1 MDDYRQPDTPETA
14 NEVEMLLDQQAE
26 QAVPSETSAD
36 IKAEPVN
43 LEEIV
48 QPEEQP
54 EELMDKAQEQPEESE
69 QTELTK
75 EQPEESE
82 QTELTKEQPEE
93 SEQTEFTEKQPEELE
108 TASTEELKEG
118 SIELSMEPSMEVE
131 AKPEDE
137 TTGETQSSVFGQA
150 VTLDAIH
157 DSELIKTVN
166 RAKQLLN
173 DLDEAEKDKTRLTG
187 ELKQSE
193 KAYSS
198 MEKSVAE
205 GITTALKKK
214 KEEIA
219 ATYDRELSQYQ
230 DQIDVCKT
238 ERAKA
243 KANAIAQR
251 IQVETAPLSQQNQQL
266 EAQIELKF
274 KENKVPVVCK
284 KRAISMLFF
293 PKNSRDW
300 TIDILVGVGLIFF
313 IPLFF
318 SLAISNRLVLTFT
331 FFVYV
336 GALFTAY
343 LYLLHKYMLKFAG
356 VNEEVEELR
365 KQIRINNKNKQLMTN
380 RIKKSQDETGYNLGS
395 FDDKIT
401 GIQQVMQNTVE
412 KRQEALENFE
422 SEIRHQITA
431 DITAANKDELLGLQQ
446 EFESK
451 RQELSDKKEEIEQ
464 IEKQLKEEY
473 EPVFG
478 KDLLYKQ
485 RLNKFDSFCQENAD
499 LSLEEAFTSFAEVV
513 VQAGRLPYDMEVPN
527 AVTQAAMAASE
538 KGEGLSGAFDS
549 APELMAALGYTRG
562 NSRRYTLEELDN
574 EE

>member
-26 QAVPSETSAD
+26 QAVSNEASKETSAD
-36 IKAEPVN
+36 MKAEPVN

-48 QPEEQP
+48 QPKDQLEEVKEQP
-54 EELMDKAQEQPEESE
+54 EELMEEAQEQPEESE
-69 QTELTK
+69 LTELTK

-82 QTELTKEQPEE
+82 QAELK
-93 SEQTEFTEKQPEELE
+93 EKQLDELDA
-108 TASTEELKEG
+108 ASTEESQEG
-118 SIELSMEPSMEVE
+118 SMESSMEVE

-137 TTGETQSSVFGQA
+137 ATREAQSSVFGQA

-187 ELKQSE
+187 DLKQSE
-193 KAYSS
+193 KAYGS

-251 IQVETAPLSQQNQQL
+251 IQVETAPLNQQNQQL

-318 SLAISNRLVLTFT
+318 SLAISNRLVLAFT

-336 GALFTAY
+336 GALFTVY

-499 LSLEEAFTSFAEVV
+499 LSLEEA
-513 VQAGRLPYDMEVPN
+513 L
-527 AVTQAAMAASE
+527 TQYRA
-538 KGEGLSGAFDS
+538 LSGS
-549 APELMAALGYTRG
+549 KLLKK
-562 NSRRYTLEELDN
+562 
-574 EE
+574 

>member
-26 QAVPSETSAD
+26 QAVPSEASKETSAD
-36 IKAEPVN
+36 MKAEPIN

-54 EELMDKAQEQPEESE
+54 KESEQAELKEQPEELELTELTKEQPEESE
-69 QTELTK
+69 LTELTK

-82 QTELTKEQPEE
+82 QADLK
-93 SEQTEFTEKQPEELE
+93 EKQLDELDA
-108 TASTEELKEG
+108 ASTEESQEG
-118 SIELSMEPSMEVE
+118 SMESSMEVE

-137 TTGETQSSVFGQA
+137 ATREAQSSVFGQA

-173 DLDEAEKDKTRLTG
+173 DLDEAEKDKARLTG

-251 IQVETAPLSQQNQQL
+251 IQVETAPLNQQNQQL

-318 SLAISNRLVLTFT
+318 SLAISNRLVLAFT

-336 GALFTAY
+336 GALFTVY

-451 RQELSDKKEEIEQ
+451 RQELSDRKTAQ
-464 IEKQLKEEY
+464 
-473 EPVFG
+473 
-478 KDLLYKQ
+478 
-485 RLNKFDSFCQENAD
+485 
-499 LSLEEAFTSFAEVV
+499 
-513 VQAGRLPYDMEVPN
+513 GRI
-527 AVTQAAMAASE
+527 
-538 KGEGLSGAFDS
+538 
-549 APELMAALGYTRG
+549 
-562 NSRRYTLEELDN
+562 
-574 EE
+574 

>member
-26 QAVPSETSAD
+26 QAVSSEASKETSAD
-36 IKAEPVN
+36 MKAEPVN

-48 QPEEQP
+48 QPKEQLEEVKEQP
-54 EELMDKAQEQPEESE
+54 EELMEEAQEQPEESE
-69 QTELTK
+69 LTEFTK

-82 QTELTKEQPEE
+82 QAELK
-93 SEQTEFTEKQPEELE
+93 EKQLDELDA
-108 TASTEELKEG
+108 ASTEESQEG
-118 SIELSMEPSMEVE
+118 SMESSMEVE

-137 TTGETQSSVFGQA
+137 ATREAQSSVFGQA

-251 IQVETAPLSQQNQQL
+251 IQVETAPLNQQNQQL

-318 SLAISNRLVLTFT
+318 SLAISNRLVLAFT

-336 GALFTAY
+336 GALFTVY

-451 RQELSDKKEEIEQ
+451 RQELSNKKEEIEQ

-499 LSLEEAFTSFAEVV
+499 LSLEEA
-513 VQAGRLPYDMEVPN
+513 L
-527 AVTQAAMAASE
+527 TQYRA
-538 KGEGLSGAFDS
+538 LSGS
-549 APELMAALGYTRG
+549 KLLKK
-562 NSRRYTLEELDN
+562 
-574 EE
+574 

>member
-26 QAVPSETSAD
+26 QAVPSEASKETSAD
-36 IKAEPVN
+36 MKAEPVN

-48 QPEEQP
+48 QPKEQLEEVKEQP
-54 EELMDKAQEQPEESE
+54 EELMEEAQEQPEESE
-69 QTELTK
+69 LTELTK

-82 QTELTKEQPEE
+82 QAELK
-93 SEQTEFTEKQPEELE
+93 EKQLDELDA
-108 TASTEELKEG
+108 ASTEESQEG
-118 SIELSMEPSMEVE
+118 SMESSMEVE

-137 TTGETQSSVFGQA
+137 ETREAQSSVFGQA

-251 IQVETAPLSQQNQQL
+251 IQVETAPLNQQNQQL

-318 SLAISNRLVLTFT
+318 SLAISNRLVLAFT

-336 GALFTAY
+336 GALFTVY

-401 GIQQVMQNTVE
+401 SIQQVMQNTVE

-464 IEKQLKEEY
+464 IENQLKEEY

-499 LSLEEAFTSFAEVV
+499 LSLEEA
-513 VQAGRLPYDMEVPN
+513 L
-527 AVTQAAMAASE
+527 TQYRA
-538 KGEGLSGAFDS
+538 LSGS
-549 APELMAALGYTRG
+549 KLLKK
-562 NSRRYTLEELDN
+562 
-574 EE
+574 

>member
-26 QAVPSETSAD
+26 QPVPSEASKETSAD
-36 IKAEPVN
+36 MKAEPVN

-48 QPEEQP
+48 QPKEQLEEVKEQP
-54 EELMDKAQEQPEESE
+54 EELMEEAQEQPEESE
-69 QTELTK
+69 LTELTK

-82 QTELTKEQPEE
+82 QADLK
-93 SEQTEFTEKQPEELE
+93 EKQLDELDA
-108 TASTEELKEG
+108 ASTEESQEG
-118 SIELSMEPSMEVE
+118 SMESSMEVE

-137 TTGETQSSVFGQA
+137 ETREAQSSVFGQA

-251 IQVETAPLSQQNQQL
+251 IQVETAPLNQQNQQL

-318 SLAISNRLVLTFT
+318 SLAISNRLVLAFT

-336 GALFTAY
+336 GALFTVY

-401 GIQQVMQNTVE
+401 SIQQVMQNTVE

-464 IEKQLKEEY
+464 IENQLKEEY

-499 LSLEEAFTSFAEVV
+499 LSLEEA
-513 VQAGRLPYDMEVPN
+513 L
-527 AVTQAAMAASE
+527 TQYRA
-538 KGEGLSGAFDS
+538 LSGS
-549 APELMAALGYTRG
+549 KLLKK
-562 NSRRYTLEELDN
+562 
-574 EE
+574 

>member
-26 QAVPSETSAD
+26 QAVSNEASKETSAD
-36 IKAEPVN
+36 MKAEPVN

-48 QPEEQP
+48 QPKEQLEEVKEQP
-54 EELMDKAQEQPEESE
+54 EELMEEAQEQPEESE
-69 QTELTK
+69 LTELTK
-75 EQPEESE
+75 EQSEESE
-82 QTELTKEQPEE
+82 QAELK
-93 SEQTEFTEKQPEELE
+93 EKQLDELDA
-108 TASTEELKEG
+108 ASTEESQEG
-118 SIELSMEPSMEVE
+118 SMEPSMESSMEVE
-131 AKPEDE
+131 AKLEDE
-137 TTGETQSSVFGQA
+137 ATREAQSSVFGQA

-166 RAKQLLN
+166 RVKQLLN

-284 KRAISMLFF
+284 KRAISMLFL

-318 SLAISNRLVLTFT
+318 SLAISNRL
-331 FFVYV
+331 
-336 GALFTAY
+336 
-343 LYLLHKYMLKFAG
+343 
-356 VNEEVEELR
+356 
-365 KQIRINNKNKQLMTN
+365 
-380 RIKKSQDETGYNLGS
+380 
-395 FDDKIT
+395 
-401 GIQQVMQNTVE
+401 
-412 KRQEALENFE
+412 
-422 SEIRHQITA
+422 
-431 DITAANKDELLGLQQ
+431 
-446 EFESK
+446 
-451 RQELSDKKEEIEQ
+451 
-464 IEKQLKEEY
+464 
-473 EPVFG
+473 
-478 KDLLYKQ
+478 
-485 RLNKFDSFCQENAD
+485 C
-499 LSLEEAFTSFAEVV
+499 
-513 VQAGRLPYDMEVPN
+513 
-527 AVTQAAMAASE
+527 
-538 KGEGLSGAFDS
+538 
-549 APELMAALGYTRG
+549 
-562 NSRRYTLEELDN
+562 
-574 EE
+574 

>member
-26 QAVPSETSAD
+26 QAVSSEESKETSAD
-36 IKAEPVN
+36 MKAEPVN

-48 QPEEQP
+48 QPKEQLEEVKEQSEVLM
-54 EELMDKAQEQPEESE
+54 EEAQEQPEELE
-69 QTELTK
+69 QAELK
-75 EQPEESE
+75 
-82 QTELTKEQPEE
+82 
-93 SEQTEFTEKQPEELE
+93 EKQLDELDA
-108 TASTEELKEG
+108 ASTEESQEG
-118 SIELSMEPSMEVE
+118 SMELSMEPSMESSMEVE

-137 TTGETQSSVFGQA
+137 ATREAQSSVFGQA

-251 IQVETAPLSQQNQQL
+251 IQVETAPLNQQNQQL

-284 KRAISMLFF
+284 KRAISMLFL

-318 SLAISNRLVLTFT
+318 LI
-331 FFVYV
+331 
-336 GALFTAY
+336 G
-343 LYLLHKYMLKFAG
+343 
-356 VNEEVEELR
+356 
-365 KQIRINNKNKQLMTN
+365 
-380 RIKKSQDETGYNLGS
+380 
-395 FDDKIT
+395 
-401 GIQQVMQNTVE
+401 
-412 KRQEALENFE
+412 NFE
-422 SEIRHQITA
+422 SSCAGIYIFC
-431 DITAANKDELLGLQQ
+431 ICGCIIYCI
-446 EFESK
+446 F
-451 RQELSDKKEEIEQ
+451 
-464 IEKQLKEEY
+464 
-473 EPVFG
+473 VFASQV
-478 KDLLYKQ
+478 Y
-485 RLNKFDSFCQENAD
+485 
-499 LSLEEAFTSFAEVV
+499 AEVC
-513 VQAGRLPYDMEVPN
+513 RC
-527 AVTQAAMAASE
+527 
-538 KGEGLSGAFDS
+538 K
-549 APELMAALGYTRG
+549 
-562 NSRRYTLEELDN
+562 
-574 EE
+574 

>member
-26 QAVPSETSAD
+26 QAVPSEASKETSAD
-36 IKAEPVN
+36 MKAEPVN

-48 QPEEQP
+48 QPKEQLEEVKEQP
-54 EELMDKAQEQPEESE
+54 EELMEEAQEQPEESE
-69 QTELTK
+69 LTELTK

-82 QTELTKEQPEE
+82 QAELK
-93 SEQTEFTEKQPEELE
+93 EKQLDELDA
-108 TASTEELKEG
+108 ASTEESQEG
-118 SIELSMEPSMEVE
+118 SMESSMEVE

-137 TTGETQSSVFGQA
+137 ATREAQSSVFGQA

-251 IQVETAPLSQQNQQL
+251 IQVETAPLNQQNQQL

-318 SLAISNRLVLTFT
+318 SLAISNRLVLAFT

-336 GALFTAY
+336 GALFTVY

-431 DITAANKDELLGLQQ
+431 DITAANKDELLVLQQ

-499 LSLEEAFTSFAEVV
+499 LSLEEA
-513 VQAGRLPYDMEVPN
+513 L
-527 AVTQAAMAASE
+527 TQYRA
-538 KGEGLSGAFDS
+538 LSGS
-549 APELMAALGYTRG
+549 KLLKK
-562 NSRRYTLEELDN
+562 
-574 EE
+574 

>member
-26 QAVPSETSAD
+26 QAVSNEASKETSAD
-36 IKAEPVN
+36 MKAEPVN

-48 QPEEQP
+48 QPKEQLEEVKEQP
-54 EELMDKAQEQPEESE
+54 EELMEEAQEQPEESE
-69 QTELTK
+69 LTELTK
-75 EQPEESE
+75 EQSEESE
-82 QTELTKEQPEE
+82 QAELK
-93 SEQTEFTEKQPEELE
+93 EKQLDELDD
-108 TASTEELKEG
+108 ASTEESQEG
-118 SIELSMEPSMEVE
+118 SMEPSMESSMEVE

-137 TTGETQSSVFGQA
+137 ATREAQSSVFGQA

-230 DQIDVCKT
+230 
-238 ERAKA
+238 
-243 KANAIAQR
+243 
-251 IQVETAPLSQQNQQL
+251 
-266 EAQIELKF
+266 F

-318 SLAISNRLVLTFT
+318 SLAISNRLVLAFT

-336 GALFTAY
+336 GALFTVY

-356 VNEEVEELR
+356 VNEEVEEE
-365 KQIRINNKNKQLMTN
+365 
-380 RIKKSQDETGYNLGS
+380 KSG
-395 FDDKIT
+395 
-401 GIQQVMQNTVE
+401 
-412 KRQEALENFE
+412 
-422 SEIRHQITA
+422 
-431 DITAANKDELLGLQQ
+431 
-446 EFESK
+446 
-451 RQELSDKKEEIEQ
+451 
-464 IEKQLKEEY
+464 
-473 EPVFG
+473 
-478 KDLLYKQ
+478 
-485 RLNKFDSFCQENAD
+485 
-499 LSLEEAFTSFAEVV
+499 
-513 VQAGRLPYDMEVPN
+513 
-527 AVTQAAMAASE
+527 
-538 KGEGLSGAFDS
+538 
-549 APELMAALGYTRG
+549 
-562 NSRRYTLEELDN
+562 
-574 EE
+574 

>member
-26 QAVPSETSAD
+26 QAVSSEASKETSAD
-36 IKAEPVN
+36 MKAEPVN

-48 QPEEQP
+48 QPKEQLEEVKEQP
-54 EELMDKAQEQPEESE
+54 EELMEEAQEQPEESE
-69 QTELTK
+69 LTELTK

-82 QTELTKEQPEE
+82 Q
-93 SEQTEFTEKQPEELE
+93 
-108 TASTEELKEG
+108 AELKEKQLD
-118 SIELSMEPSMEVE
+118 ELDAASTKESQEGSMESSMEVE

-137 TTGETQSSVFGQA
+137 ATREAQSSVFGQA

-251 IQVETAPLSQQNQQL
+251 IQVETAPLNQQNQQL

-318 SLAISNRLVLTFT
+318 SLAISNRLVLAFT

-336 GALFTAY
+336 GALFTVY

-401 GIQQVMQNTVE
+401 SIQQVMQNTVE

-464 IEKQLKEEY
+464 IENQLKEEY

-499 LSLEEAFTSFAEVV
+499 LSLEEA
-513 VQAGRLPYDMEVPN
+513 L
-527 AVTQAAMAASE
+527 TQYRA
-538 KGEGLSGAFDS
+538 LSGS
-549 APELMAALGYTRG
+549 KLLKK
-562 NSRRYTLEELDN
+562 
-574 EE
+574 

>member
-26 QAVPSETSAD
+26 QVVSSEASKETSAD
-36 IKAEPVN
+36 MKAEPVN

-48 QPEEQP
+48 QPKEQLEEVKEQS
-54 EELMDKAQEQPEESE
+54 EELMEEAQEQPEESE
-69 QTELTK
+69 LTELTK

-82 QTELTKEQPEE
+82 QAELK
-93 SEQTEFTEKQPEELE
+93 EKQLDELD
-108 TASTEELKEG
+108 TASTEESQEG
-118 SIELSMEPSMEVE
+118 SMESSMEVE

-137 TTGETQSSVFGQA
+137 ATREAQSSVFGQA

-251 IQVETAPLSQQNQQL
+251 IQVETAPLNQQNQQL

-318 SLAISNRLVLTFT
+318 SLAISNRLVLAFT

-336 GALFTAY
+336 GALFTVY

-499 LSLEEAFTSFAEVV
+499 LSLEEA
-513 VQAGRLPYDMEVPN
+513 L
-527 AVTQAAMAASE
+527 TQYRA
-538 KGEGLSGAFDS
+538 LSGS
-549 APELMAALGYTRG
+549 KLLKK
-562 NSRRYTLEELDN
+562 
-574 EE
+574 

>member
-48 QPEEQP
+48 QQEEQLEEVKEQP
-54 EELMDKAQEQPEESE
+54 EELMDKAQEHPEESE

-75 EQPEESE
+75 DQPEESE
-82 QTELTKEQPEE
+82 HDELTEKQPEL
-93 SEQTEFTEKQPEELE
+93 EQTEHTEKQPEELE
-108 TASTEELKEG
+108 AASTEESQEG
-118 SIELSMEPSMEVE
+118 SMELSMEPSMEVE
-131 AKPEDE
+131 AKTEDE
-137 TTGETQSSVFGQA
+137 PTGETQSSVFGQA

-251 IQVETAPLSQQNQQL
+251 IQVETAPLS
-266 EAQIELKF
+266 
-274 KENKVPVVCK
+274 
-284 KRAISMLFF
+284 
-293 PKNSRDW
+293 
-300 TIDILVGVGLIFF
+300 
-313 IPLFF
+313 
-318 SLAISNRLVLTFT
+318 
-331 FFVYV
+331 
-336 GALFTAY
+336 
-343 LYLLHKYMLKFAG
+343 
-356 VNEEVEELR
+356 
-365 KQIRINNKNKQLMTN
+365 
-380 RIKKSQDETGYNLGS
+380 
-395 FDDKIT
+395 
-401 GIQQVMQNTVE
+401 
-412 KRQEALENFE
+412 
-422 SEIRHQITA
+422 
-431 DITAANKDELLGLQQ
+431 
-446 EFESK
+446 
-451 RQELSDKKEEIEQ
+451 
-464 IEKQLKEEY
+464 
-473 EPVFG
+473 
-478 KDLLYKQ
+478 
-485 RLNKFDSFCQENAD
+485 
-499 LSLEEAFTSFAEVV
+499 LSLIHI
-513 VQAGRLPYDMEVPN
+513 
-527 AVTQAAMAASE
+527 
-538 KGEGLSGAFDS
+538 
-549 APELMAALGYTRG
+549 
-562 NSRRYTLEELDN
+562 
-574 EE
+574 

>member
-1 MDDYRQPDTPETA
+1 MDDYKQPDTPETA
-14 NEVEMLLDQQAE
+14 DEVEMLLDQQAVDSTLAQAGQTGSEPVEE
-26 QAVPSETSAD
+26 QAENAPAEVVSEVTESD
-36 IKAEPVN
+36 EAEPTNAQAVEAAPVEVEPVKEEVVEATETAPEADLPAEEAVEADSVLN
-43 LEEIV
+43 LAEEPTEV
-48 QPEEQP
+48 HPSSESEVETASNLAEESV
-54 EELMDKAQEQPEESE
+54 QEQPEAAEKSDTES
-69 QTELTK
+69 T
-75 EQPEESE
+75 
-82 QTELTKEQPEE
+82 
-93 SEQTEFTEKQPEELE
+93 
-108 TASTEELKEG
+108 TASDT
-118 SIELSMEPSMEVE
+118 
-131 AKPEDE
+131 
-137 TTGETQSSVFGQA
+137 TQSEPQLTVDQA
-150 VTLDAIH
+150 VTLDAIQ
-157 DSELIKTVN
+157 DPESVKTVN
-166 RAKQLLN
+166 KAKQLLN
-173 DLDEAEKDKTRLTG
+173 DLDEAQKDKTRLTG

-198 MEKSVAE
+198 MERSVAE

-251 IQVETAPLSQQNQQL
+251 IQVETAPLNQQNQQL

-293 PKNSRDW
+293 PKNGKDW
-300 TIDILVGVGLIFF
+300 TVDILVGIGLMFLV
-313 IPLFF
+313 PLFF
-318 SLAISNRLVLTFT
+318 SLAISNRFVLAFT
-331 FFVYV
+331 FFLYAGV
-336 GALFTAY
+336 LFAAY
-343 LYLLHKYMLKFAG
+343 LYLLHKFMLKFAG

-365 KQIRINNKNKQLMTN
+365 KQIRVNNKNKQLMTN
-380 RIKKSQDETGYNLGS
+380 RIKKSQDETGYNLGG
-395 FDDKIT
+395 FDDKIA
-401 GIQQVMQNTVE
+401 GIQQVMQDTVA

-446 EFESK
+446 DFESK
-451 RQELSDKKEEIEQ
+451 RQELADKKELIEE

-499 LSLEEAFTSFAEVV
+499 LSLEEA
-513 VQAGRLPYDMEVPN
+513 L
-527 AVTQAAMAASE
+527 TQYRA
-538 KGEGLSGAFDS
+538 LSGGS
-549 APELMAALGYTRG
+549 KLLKK
-562 NSRRYTLEELDN
+562 
-574 EE
+574 

>member
-26 QAVPSETSAD
+26 QAVSSEASKETSAD
-36 IKAEPVN
+36 MKAEPVN

-48 QPEEQP
+48 QPKEQLEEVKEQP
-54 EELMDKAQEQPEESE
+54 EELMEEAQEQPEESE
-69 QTELTK
+69 LTELTK

-82 QTELTKEQPEE
+82 QAELK
-93 SEQTEFTEKQPEELE
+93 EKQLDELDA
-108 TASTEELKEG
+108 ASTEESQEG
-118 SIELSMEPSMEVE
+118 SMESSMEVE

-137 TTGETQSSVFGQA
+137 ETREAQSSVFGQA

-251 IQVETAPLSQQNQQL
+251 IQVETAPLNQQNQQL

-318 SLAISNRLVLTFT
+318 SLAISNRLVLAFT

-336 GALFTAY
+336 GALFTVY

-401 GIQQVMQNTVE
+401 SIQQVMQNTVE

-464 IEKQLKEEY
+464 IENQLKEEY

-499 LSLEEAFTSFAEVV
+499 LSLEEA
-513 VQAGRLPYDMEVPN
+513 L
-527 AVTQAAMAASE
+527 TQYRA
-538 KGEGLSGAFDS
+538 LSGS
-549 APELMAALGYTRG
+549 KLLKK
-562 NSRRYTLEELDN
+562 
-574 EE
+574 

>member
-26 QAVPSETSAD
+26 QAVSSEASKETSAD
-36 IKAEPVN
+36 MKAEPVN

-48 QPEEQP
+48 QPKEQLEEVKEQP
-54 EELMDKAQEQPEESE
+54 EELMEEAQEQPEESE
-69 QTELTK
+69 LTELTK

-82 QTELTKEQPEE
+82 QAELK
-93 SEQTEFTEKQPEELE
+93 EKQLDELDA
-108 TASTEELKEG
+108 ASTEESQEG
-118 SIELSMEPSMEVE
+118 SMESSMEVE

-137 TTGETQSSVFGQA
+137 ATREAQSSVFGQA

-251 IQVETAPLSQQNQQL
+251 IQVETAPLNQQNQQL

-318 SLAISNRLVLTFT
+318 SLAISNRLVLAFT

-336 GALFTAY
+336 GALFTVY

-401 GIQQVMQNTVE
+401 GIQQVMQNAVE

-464 IEKQLKEEY
+464 IENQLKEEY

-499 LSLEEAFTSFAEVV
+499 LSLEEA
-513 VQAGRLPYDMEVPN
+513 L
-527 AVTQAAMAASE
+527 TQYRA
-538 KGEGLSGAFDS
+538 LSGS
-549 APELMAALGYTRG
+549 KLLKK
-562 NSRRYTLEELDN
+562 
-574 EE
+574 

>member
-26 QAVPSETSAD
+26 QAVSSEASKETSAD
-36 IKAEPVN
+36 MKAEPVN

-48 QPEEQP
+48 QPKEQLEEVKEQP
-54 EELMDKAQEQPEESE
+54 EELMEEAQEQPEESE
-69 QTELTK
+69 LTELTK

-82 QTELTKEQPEE
+82 QAELK
-93 SEQTEFTEKQPEELE
+93 EKQLDELDA
-108 TASTEELKEG
+108 ASTEESQEG
-118 SIELSMEPSMEVE
+118 SMESSMEVE

-137 TTGETQSSVFGQA
+137 ATREAQSSVFGQA

-251 IQVETAPLSQQNQQL
+251 IQVETAPLNQQNQQL

-336 GALFTAY
+336 GALFTVY

-499 LSLEEAFTSFAEVV
+499 LSLEEA
-513 VQAGRLPYDMEVPN
+513 L
-527 AVTQAAMAASE
+527 TQYRA
-538 KGEGLSGAFDS
+538 LSGS
-549 APELMAALGYTRG
+549 KLLKK
-562 NSRRYTLEELDN
+562 
-574 EE
+574 

>member
-26 QAVPSETSAD
+26 QAVSNEASKETSAD
-36 IKAEPVN
+36 MKAEPVN

-48 QPEEQP
+48 QPKEQLEEVKEQP
-54 EELMDKAQEQPEESE
+54 EELMEEAQEQPEESE
-69 QTELTK
+69 LTELTK

-82 QTELTKEQPEE
+82 QAELK
-93 SEQTEFTEKQPEELE
+93 EKQLDELDA
-108 TASTEELKEG
+108 ASTEESQEG
-118 SIELSMEPSMEVE
+118 SMESSMEVE

-137 TTGETQSSVFGQA
+137 ATREAQSSVFGQA

-166 RAKQLLN
+166 KAKQLLN

-251 IQVETAPLSQQNQQL
+251 IQVETAPLNQQNQQL

-318 SLAISNRLVLTFT
+318 SLAISNRLVLAFT

-499 LSLEEAFTSFAEVV
+499 LSLEEA
-513 VQAGRLPYDMEVPN
+513 L
-527 AVTQAAMAASE
+527 TQYRA
-538 KGEGLSGAFDS
+538 LSGS
-549 APELMAALGYTRG
+549 KLLKK
-562 NSRRYTLEELDN
+562 
-574 EE
+574 

>member
-26 QAVPSETSAD
+26 QAVSSEASKETSAD
-36 IKAEPVN
+36 MKAEPVN

-48 QPEEQP
+48 QPKEQLEEVKEQP
-54 EELMDKAQEQPEESE
+54 EELMEEAQEQPEESE
-69 QTELTK
+69 LTELTK

-82 QTELTKEQPEE
+82 QAELK
-93 SEQTEFTEKQPEELE
+93 EKQLDELDA
-108 TASTEELKEG
+108 ASTEESQEG
-118 SIELSMEPSMEVE
+118 SMESSMEVE

-137 TTGETQSSVFGQA
+137 ATREAQSSVFGQA

-251 IQVETAPLSQQNQQL
+251 IQVETAPLNQQNQQL

-318 SLAISNRLVLTFT
+318 LLAISNRLVLAFT

-336 GALFTAY
+336 GALFTVY

-464 IEKQLKEEY
+464 IENQLKEEY

-499 LSLEEAFTSFAEVV
+499 LSLEEA
-513 VQAGRLPYDMEVPN
+513 L
-527 AVTQAAMAASE
+527 TQYRA
-538 KGEGLSGAFDS
+538 LSGS
-549 APELMAALGYTRG
+549 KLLKK
-562 NSRRYTLEELDN
+562 
-574 EE
+574 

>member
-26 QAVPSETSAD
+26 QAVSSEASKETSAD
-36 IKAEPVN
+36 MKAEPVN

-48 QPEEQP
+48 QPKEQLEEVKEQSEELMEEAQEQP
-54 EELMDKAQEQPEESE
+54 EELMEEAQEQPEESE
-69 QTELTK
+69 QAELK
-75 EQPEESE
+75 
-82 QTELTKEQPEE
+82 
-93 SEQTEFTEKQPEELE
+93 EKQLDELDA
-108 TASTEELKEG
+108 ASTEESQEG
-118 SIELSMEPSMEVE
+118 SMESSMKVE

-137 TTGETQSSVFGQA
+137 ATREAQSSVFGQA

-251 IQVETAPLSQQNQQL
+251 IQVETAPLNQQNQQL

-318 SLAISNRLVLTFT
+318 SLAISNRLVLAFT

-336 GALFTAY
+336 GALFTVY

-401 GIQQVMQNTVE
+401 SIQQVMQNTVE

-464 IEKQLKEEY
+464 IENQLKEEY

-499 LSLEEAFTSFAEVV
+499 LSLEEA
-513 VQAGRLPYDMEVPN
+513 L
-527 AVTQAAMAASE
+527 TQYRA
-538 KGEGLSGAFDS
+538 LSGS
-549 APELMAALGYTRG
+549 KLLKK
-562 NSRRYTLEELDN
+562 
-574 EE
+574 

>member
-26 QAVPSETSAD
+26 QAVPSEASKETSAD
-36 IKAEPVN
+36 MKAEPVN

-48 QPEEQP
+48 QPKEQLEEVKEQP
-54 EELMDKAQEQPEESE
+54 EELMEEAQEQPEESE
-69 QTELTK
+69 LTELTK

-82 QTELTKEQPEE
+82 QAELK
-93 SEQTEFTEKQPEELE
+93 EKQLDELDA
-108 TASTEELKEG
+108 ASTEESQEG
-118 SIELSMEPSMEVE
+118 SMESSMEVE

-137 TTGETQSSVFGQA
+137 ETREAQSSVFGQA

-251 IQVETAPLSQQNQQL
+251 IQVETAPLNQQNQQL

-284 KRAISMLFF
+284 KRAISMLFL

-318 SLAISNRLVLTFT
+318 SLAISNRLVLAFT

-336 GALFTAY
+336 GALFTVY

-499 LSLEEAFTSFAEVV
+499 LSLEEA
-513 VQAGRLPYDMEVPN
+513 L
-527 AVTQAAMAASE
+527 TQYRA
-538 KGEGLSGAFDS
+538 LSGS
-549 APELMAALGYTRG
+549 KLLKK
-562 NSRRYTLEELDN
+562 
-574 EE
+574 

>member
-26 QAVPSETSAD
+26 QAVSNEASKETSAD
-36 IKAEPVN
+36 MKAEPVN

-48 QPEEQP
+48 QPKEQLEEVKEQP
-54 EELMDKAQEQPEESE
+54 EELMEEAQEQPEESE
-69 QTELTK
+69 LTELTKEQPEESELTELTK

-82 QTELTKEQPEE
+82 QAELK
-93 SEQTEFTEKQPEELE
+93 EKQLDELDA
-108 TASTEELKEG
+108 ASTEESQEG
-118 SIELSMEPSMEVE
+118 SMELSMELSMEPSMESSMEVE

-137 TTGETQSSVFGQA
+137 ATREAQSSVFGQA

-251 IQVETAPLSQQNQQL
+251 IQVETAPLNQQNQQL

-318 SLAISNRLVLTFT
+318 SLAISNRLVLAFT

-336 GALFTAY
+336 GALFTVY

-401 GIQQVMQNTVE
+401 SIQQVMQNTVE

-499 LSLEEAFTSFAEVV
+499 LSLEEA
-513 VQAGRLPYDMEVPN
+513 L
-527 AVTQAAMAASE
+527 TQYRA
-538 KGEGLSGAFDS
+538 LSGS
-549 APELMAALGYTRG
+549 KLLKK
-562 NSRRYTLEELDN
+562 
-574 EE
+574 

>member
-26 QAVPSETSAD
+26 QAVSNEASKETSAD
-36 IKAEPVN
+36 MKAEPVN

-48 QPEEQP
+48 QQEEQLEEVKEQP
-54 EELMDKAQEQPEESE
+54 EELMEEAQEQPEESE
-69 QTELTK
+69 QSELK
-75 EQPEESE
+75 
-82 QTELTKEQPEE
+82 
-93 SEQTEFTEKQPEELE
+93 EKQLDELDA
-108 TASTEELKEG
+108 ASTEESQEG
-118 SIELSMEPSMEVE
+118 SMEPSMESSMEVE

-137 TTGETQSSVFGQA
+137 ATREAQSSVFGQA

-251 IQVETAPLSQQNQQL
+251 IQVETAPLNQQNQQL

-318 SLAISNRLVLTFT
+318 SLAISNRLVLAFT

-336 GALFTAY
+336 GALFTVY

-499 LSLEEAFTSFAEVV
+499 LSLEEA
-513 VQAGRLPYDMEVPN
+513 L
-527 AVTQAAMAASE
+527 TQYRA
-538 KGEGLSGAFDS
+538 LSGS
-549 APELMAALGYTRG
+549 KLLKK
-562 NSRRYTLEELDN
+562 
-574 EE
+574 

>member
-26 QAVPSETSAD
+26 QAVSSEASKETSAD
-36 IKAEPVN
+36 MKAEPVN

-48 QPEEQP
+48 QPKEQLEEVKEQS
-54 EELMDKAQEQPEESE
+54 EELMEEAQEQPEESE
-69 QTELTK
+69 LTELTK
-75 EQPEESE
+75 ELPEESE
-82 QTELTKEQPEE
+82 QAELK
-93 SEQTEFTEKQPEELE
+93 EKQQDELDA
-108 TASTEELKEG
+108 ASTEESQEG
-118 SIELSMEPSMEVE
+118 SMESSMEVE

-137 TTGETQSSVFGQA
+137 ATREAQTSVFGQA

-251 IQVETAPLSQQNQQL
+251 IQVETAPLNQQNQQL

-318 SLAISNRLVLTFT
+318 SLAISNRLVLAFT

-336 GALFTAY
+336 GALFTVY

-499 LSLEEAFTSFAEVV
+499 LSLEEA
-513 VQAGRLPYDMEVPN
+513 L
-527 AVTQAAMAASE
+527 TQYRA
-538 KGEGLSGAFDS
+538 LSGS
-549 APELMAALGYTRG
+549 KLLKK
-562 NSRRYTLEELDN
+562 
-574 EE
+574 

>member
-26 QAVPSETSAD
+26 QAVSSEASKETSAD
-36 IKAEPVN
+36 MKAEPVN

-48 QPEEQP
+48 QQKEQLEEVKEQP
-54 EELMDKAQEQPEESE
+54 EELMEEAQEQPEESE
-69 QTELTK
+69 LTELTK

-82 QTELTKEQPEE
+82 QAELK
-93 SEQTEFTEKQPEELE
+93 EKQLDELDA
-108 TASTEELKEG
+108 ASTEESQEG
-118 SIELSMEPSMEVE
+118 SMESSMEVE

-137 TTGETQSSVFGQA
+137 ATREAQSSVFGQA

-251 IQVETAPLSQQNQQL
+251 IQVETAPLNQQNQQL

-318 SLAISNRLVLTFT
+318 SLAISNRLVLAFT

-336 GALFTAY
+336 GALFTVY

-401 GIQQVMQNTVE
+401 SIQQVMQNTVE

-464 IEKQLKEEY
+464 IENQLKEEY

-499 LSLEEAFTSFAEVV
+499 LSLEEA
-513 VQAGRLPYDMEVPN
+513 L
-527 AVTQAAMAASE
+527 TQYRA
-538 KGEGLSGAFDS
+538 LSGS
-549 APELMAALGYTRG
+549 KLLKK
-562 NSRRYTLEELDN
+562 
-574 EE
+574 

>member
-26 QAVPSETSAD
+26 QAVSNEASKETSAD
-36 IKAEPVN
+36 MKAEPVN

-48 QPEEQP
+48 QPKEQLEEVKEQP
-54 EELMDKAQEQPEESE
+54 EELMEEAQEQPEESE
-69 QTELTK
+69 LTELTKEQPEESELTELTK

-82 QTELTKEQPEE
+82 QAELK
-93 SEQTEFTEKQPEELE
+93 EKQLDELDA
-108 TASTEELKEG
+108 ASTEESQEG
-118 SIELSMEPSMEVE
+118 SMELSMELSMEPSMESSMEVE

-137 TTGETQSSVFGQA
+137 ATREAQSSVFGQA

-251 IQVETAPLSQQNQQL
+251 IQVETAPLNQQNQQL

-318 SLAISNRLVLTFT
+318 SLAISNRLVLAFT

-336 GALFTAY
+336 GALFTVY

-499 LSLEEAFTSFAEVV
+499 LSLEEA
-513 VQAGRLPYDMEVPN
+513 L
-527 AVTQAAMAASE
+527 TQYRA
-538 KGEGLSGAFDS
+538 LSGS
-549 APELMAALGYTRG
+549 KLLKK
-562 NSRRYTLEELDN
+562 
-574 EE
+574 

>member
-26 QAVPSETSAD
+26 QAVPSEASKETSAD
-36 IKAEPVN
+36 MKAEPVN

-48 QPEEQP
+48 QPKEQLEEVKEQP
-54 EELMDKAQEQPEESE
+54 EELMEEAHEQPEESE
-69 QTELTK
+69 LTELTK

-82 QTELTKEQPEE
+82 QADLK
-93 SEQTEFTEKQPEELE
+93 EKQLDELDA
-108 TASTEELKEG
+108 ASTEESQEG
-118 SIELSMEPSMEVE
+118 SMESSMEVE

-137 TTGETQSSVFGQA
+137 ETREAQSSVFGQA

-251 IQVETAPLSQQNQQL
+251 IQVETAPLNQQNQQL

-318 SLAISNRLVLTFT
+318 SLAISNRLVLAFT

-336 GALFTAY
+336 GALFTTY

-401 GIQQVMQNTVE
+401 SIQQVMQNTVE

-464 IEKQLKEEY
+464 IENQLKEEY

-499 LSLEEAFTSFAEVV
+499 LSLEEA
-513 VQAGRLPYDMEVPN
+513 L
-527 AVTQAAMAASE
+527 TQYRA
-538 KGEGLSGAFDS
+538 LSGS
-549 APELMAALGYTRG
+549 KLLKK
-562 NSRRYTLEELDN
+562 
-574 EE
+574 

>member
-1 MDDYRQPDTPETA
+1 MDDYKQPDMPETSD
-14 NEVEMLLDQQAE
+14 EVEMLLDEQTVQAEKATQAE
-26 QAVPSETSAD
+26 QTVQTEQTEPVEPIAQVEQTVQTEQ
-36 IKAEPVN
+36 AEPVEQVEQEESTDAMSVN
-43 LEEIV
+43 TVSPNELPSDQTSSDEASEQESKDAQLEDI
-48 QPEEQP
+48 QLPEAHLAEQSITESEQSEQP
-54 EELMDKAQEQPEESE
+54 EQPITDSEQSEQPIAESE
-69 QTELTK
+69 QTESLQQADAET
-75 EQPEESE
+75 ESQPNA
-82 QTELTKEQPEE
+82 Q
-93 SEQTEFTEKQPEELE
+93 F
-108 TASTEELKEG
+108 
-118 SIELSMEPSMEVE
+118 
-131 AKPEDE
+131 D
-137 TTGETQSSVFGQA
+137 TQSSVSQS
-150 VTLDAIH
+150 VTLDAIQ
-157 DSELIKTVN
+157 DSETVKTVN
-166 RAKQLLN
+166 LVKQLLN
-173 DLDEAEKDKTRLTG
+173 DLDEAQKDKTRLSS

-230 DQIDVCKT
+230 DQIDACKT

-251 IQVETAPLSQQNQQL
+251 IQVETAPLNQQNQQL

-293 PKNSRDW
+293 PKNSHDW
-300 TIDILVGVGLIFF
+300 AVDILVGVGLLFVV
-313 IPLFF
+313 PLLFALTIQNRFVLAF
-318 SLAISNRLVLTFT
+318 S

-336 GALFTAY
+336 GVLFAAY
-343 LYLLHKYMLKFAG
+343 LYLLHKYMLKFIS
-356 VNEEVEELR
+356 VNDEVEELR
-365 KQIRINNKNKQLMTN
+365 KQIRVNNKNKQLMTN

-395 FDDKIT
+395 FDDKIA
-401 GIQQVMQNTVE
+401 GIQQVMQDTVA

-431 DITAANKDELLGLQQ
+431 DITAANKDELLELQQ
-446 EFESK
+446 AFEDK
-451 RQELSDKKEEIEQ
+451 RKELSDKKDEIEQ
-464 IEKQLKEEY
+464 IEKLLKEEY

-499 LSLEEAFTSFAEVV
+499 LS
-513 VQAGRLPYDMEVPN
+513 MED
-527 AVTQAAMAASE
+527 ALAQYRA
-538 KGEGLSGAFDS
+538 LSGS
-549 APELMAALGYTRG
+549 KLLKK
-562 NSRRYTLEELDN
+562 
-574 EE
+574 

>member
-14 NEVEMLLDQQAE
+14 NEVEILLDQQAE
-26 QAVPSETSAD
+26 QAVPSEASKETSAD
-36 IKAEPVN
+36 MKAEPIN

-54 EELMDKAQEQPEESE
+54 EESEQAELKEQPEESE
-69 QTELTK
+69 QAELKEQPEELELTELTK

-82 QTELTKEQPEE
+82 LTEP
-93 SEQTEFTEKQPEELE
+93 TEKQPEELE
-108 TASTEELKEG
+108 AASTEESQEG
-118 SIELSMEPSMEVE
+118 SMEPSMEVE

-137 TTGETQSSVFGQA
+137 ATREAQSSVFGQA

-251 IQVETAPLSQQNQQL
+251 IQVETAPLNQQNQQL

-318 SLAISNRLVLTFT
+318 SLAISNRLVLAFT

-336 GALFTAY
+336 GALFTVY

-499 LSLEEAFTSFAEVV
+499 LSLEEA
-513 VQAGRLPYDMEVPN
+513 L
-527 AVTQAAMAASE
+527 TQYRA
-538 KGEGLSGAFDS
+538 LSGS
-549 APELMAALGYTRG
+549 KLLKK
-562 NSRRYTLEELDN
+562 
-574 EE
+574 

>member
-26 QAVPSETSAD
+26 QAVPSEASKETSAD
-36 IKAEPVN
+36 MKAEPVN

-48 QPEEQP
+48 QQKEQLEEVKEQP
-54 EELMDKAQEQPEESE
+54 EELMEEAQEQQEESE
-69 QTELTK
+69 LTELTK

-82 QTELTKEQPEE
+82 QAELK
-93 SEQTEFTEKQPEELE
+93 EKQLDELDA
-108 TASTEELKEG
+108 ASTEESQEG
-118 SIELSMEPSMEVE
+118 SMELSMELSMEPSMELSMESSMEVE

-137 TTGETQSSVFGQA
+137 ATREAQSSVFGQA

-318 SLAISNRLVLTFT
+318 SLAISNRLVLAFT

-336 GALFTAY
+336 GALFTVY

-401 GIQQVMQNTVE
+401 SIQQVMQNTVE

-499 LSLEEAFTSFAEVV
+499 LSLEEA
-513 VQAGRLPYDMEVPN
+513 L
-527 AVTQAAMAASE
+527 TQYRA
-538 KGEGLSGAFDS
+538 LSGS
-549 APELMAALGYTRG
+549 KLLKK
-562 NSRRYTLEELDN
+562 
-574 EE
+574 

>member
-26 QAVPSETSAD
+26 QAVSNEASKETSAD
-36 IKAEPVN
+36 MKAEPVN

-48 QPEEQP
+48 QPKEQLEEVKEQP
-54 EELMDKAQEQPEESE
+54 EELMEEAQEQPEESE
-69 QTELTK
+69 LTELTK
-75 EQPEESE
+75 EQSEESE
-82 QTELTKEQPEE
+82 QAELK
-93 SEQTEFTEKQPEELE
+93 EKQLDELDA
-108 TASTEELKEG
+108 ASTEESQEG
-118 SIELSMEPSMEVE
+118 SMESSMEVE

-137 TTGETQSSVFGQA
+137 ATREAQSSVFGQS

-251 IQVETAPLSQQNQQL
+251 IQVETAPLNQQNQQL

-318 SLAISNRLVLTFT
+318 SLAISNRLVLAFT

-336 GALFTAY
+336 GALFTVY

-499 LSLEEAFTSFAEVV
+499 LSLEEA
-513 VQAGRLPYDMEVPN
+513 L
-527 AVTQAAMAASE
+527 TQYRA
-538 KGEGLSGAFDS
+538 LSGS
-549 APELMAALGYTRG
+549 KLLKK
-562 NSRRYTLEELDN
+562 
-574 EE
+574 

>member
-26 QAVPSETSAD
+26 QAVSSEASKETSAD
-36 IKAEPVN
+36 MKAEPVN

-48 QPEEQP
+48 QPKEQLEEVKEQP
-54 EELMDKAQEQPEESE
+54 EELMEEAQEQPEESE
-69 QTELTK
+69 LTELTK

-82 QTELTKEQPEE
+82 QAELK
-93 SEQTEFTEKQPEELE
+93 EKQLDELDA
-108 TASTEELKEG
+108 ASTEESQEG
-118 SIELSMEPSMEVE
+118 SMESSMEVE

-137 TTGETQSSVFGQA
+137 STREAQSSVFGQA

-251 IQVETAPLSQQNQQL
+251 IQVETAPLNQQNQQL

-318 SLAISNRLVLTFT
+318 SLAISNRLVLAFT

-336 GALFTAY
+336 GALFTVY

-401 GIQQVMQNTVE
+401 SIQQVMQNTVE

-464 IEKQLKEEY
+464 IENQLKEEY

-499 LSLEEAFTSFAEVV
+499 LSLEEA
-513 VQAGRLPYDMEVPN
+513 L
-527 AVTQAAMAASE
+527 TQYRA
-538 KGEGLSGAFDS
+538 LSGS
-549 APELMAALGYTRG
+549 KLLKK
-562 NSRRYTLEELDN
+562 
-574 EE
+574 

>member
-1 MDDYRQPDTPETA
+1 MTLFLSYLINGISLGSVYAIIALGYTMVYGIA
-14 NEVEMLLDQQAE
+14 KMLNFAHGDVIMIGAYVSFCAMQYLGLPAL
-26 QAVPSETSAD
+26 V
-36 IKAEPVN
+36 
-43 LEEIV
+43 
-48 QPEEQP
+48 
-54 EELMDKAQEQPEESE
+54 
-69 QTELTK
+69 
-75 EQPEESE
+75 
-82 QTELTKEQPEE
+82 
-93 SEQTEFTEKQPEELE
+93 
-108 TASTEELKEG
+108 
-118 SIELSMEPSMEVE
+118 
-131 AKPEDE
+131 
-137 TTGETQSSVFGQA
+137 SVVLA
-150 VTLDAIH
+150 
-157 DSELIKTVN
+157 
-166 RAKQLLN
+166 
-173 DLDEAEKDKTRLTG
+173 
-187 ELKQSE
+187 
-193 KAYSS
+193 
-198 MEKSVAE
+198 MVAC
-205 GITTALKKK
+205 TALGIVIEGLAYKPLRQAPSLAVL
-214 KEEIA
+214 I
-219 ATYDRELSQYQ
+219 T
-230 DQIDVCKT
+230 
-238 ERAKA
+238 
-243 KANAIAQR
+243 AIG
-251 IQVETAPLSQQNQQL
+251 VL
-266 EAQIELKF
+266 
-274 KENKVPVVCK
+274 
-284 KRAISMLFF
+284 LFF

-318 SLAISNRLVLTFT
+318 SLAISNRLVLAFT

-336 GALFTAY
+336 GALFTVY

-401 GIQQVMQNTVE
+401 SIQQVMQNTVE

-499 LSLEEAFTSFAEVV
+499 LSLEEEI
-513 VQAGRLPYDMEVPN
+513 GRAHV
-527 AVTQAAMAASE
+527 
-538 KGEGLSGAFDS
+538 
-549 APELMAALGYTRG
+549 
-562 NSRRYTLEELDN
+562 
-574 EE
+574 

>member
-26 QAVPSETSAD
+26 QAVSSEASKETSAD
-36 IKAEPVN
+36 MKAEPVN

-48 QPEEQP
+48 QPKEQLEEVKEQP
-54 EELMDKAQEQPEESE
+54 EELMEEAQEQPEESE
-69 QTELTK
+69 LTELTK

-82 QTELTKEQPEE
+82 QADLK
-93 SEQTEFTEKQPEELE
+93 EKQLDELDA
-108 TASTEELKEG
+108 ASTEESQEG
-118 SIELSMEPSMEVE
+118 SMESSMEVE

-137 TTGETQSSVFGQA
+137 ATREAQSSVFGQA

-251 IQVETAPLSQQNQQL
+251 IQVETAPLNQQNQQL

-318 SLAISNRLVLTFT
+318 LLAISNRLVLAFT

-336 GALFTAY
+336 GALFTVY

-499 LSLEEAFTSFAEVV
+499 LSLEEA
-513 VQAGRLPYDMEVPN
+513 L
-527 AVTQAAMAASE
+527 TQYRA
-538 KGEGLSGAFDS
+538 LSGS
-549 APELMAALGYTRG
+549 KLLKK
-562 NSRRYTLEELDN
+562 
-574 EE
+574 

>member
-26 QAVPSETSAD
+26 QAVSNEASKETSAD
-36 IKAEPVN
+36 MKAEPVN

-48 QPEEQP
+48 QPKEQLEEVKEQP
-54 EELMDKAQEQPEESE
+54 EELMEEAQEQPEESE
-69 QTELTK
+69 LTELTK

-82 QTELTKEQPEE
+82 QAELK
-93 SEQTEFTEKQPEELE
+93 EKQLDELDA
-108 TASTEELKEG
+108 ASTEESQEG
-118 SIELSMEPSMEVE
+118 SMESSMEVE

-137 TTGETQSSVFGQA
+137 ATREAQSSVFGQA

-251 IQVETAPLSQQNQQL
+251 IQVETAPLNQQNQQL

-318 SLAISNRLVLTFT
+318 SLAISNRLVLAFT

-365 KQIRINNKNKQLMTN
+365 KQIRVNNKNKQLMTN

-401 GIQQVMQNTVE
+401 SIQQVMQNTVE

-464 IEKQLKEEY
+464 IENQLKEEY

-499 LSLEEAFTSFAEVV
+499 LSLEEA
-513 VQAGRLPYDMEVPN
+513 L
-527 AVTQAAMAASE
+527 TQYRA
-538 KGEGLSGAFDS
+538 LSGS
-549 APELMAALGYTRG
+549 KLLKK
-562 NSRRYTLEELDN
+562 
-574 EE
+574 

>member
-26 QAVPSETSAD
+26 QAVSSEASKETSAD
-36 IKAEPVN
+36 MKAEPVN

-48 QPEEQP
+48 QPKEQLEEVKEQS
-54 EELMDKAQEQPEESE
+54 EELMEEAQEQPEESE
-69 QTELTK
+69 LTELTK

-82 QTELTKEQPEE
+82 QADLK
-93 SEQTEFTEKQPEELE
+93 EKQLDELDA
-108 TASTEELKEG
+108 ASTEESQEG
-118 SIELSMEPSMEVE
+118 SMESSMEVE

-137 TTGETQSSVFGQA
+137 ETREAQSSVFGQA

-251 IQVETAPLSQQNQQL
+251 IQVETAPLNQQNQQL

-318 SLAISNRLVLTFT
+318 SLAISNRLVLAFT

-336 GALFTAY
+336 GALFTVY

-401 GIQQVMQNTVE
+401 SIQQVMQNTVE

-464 IEKQLKEEY
+464 IENQLKEEY

-499 LSLEEAFTSFAEVV
+499 LSLEEA
-513 VQAGRLPYDMEVPN
+513 L
-527 AVTQAAMAASE
+527 TQYRA
-538 KGEGLSGAFDS
+538 LSGS
-549 APELMAALGYTRG
+549 KLLKK
-562 NSRRYTLEELDN
+562 
-574 EE
+574 

>member
-26 QAVPSETSAD
+26 QAVSNEASKETSAD
-36 IKAEPVN
+36 MKAEPVN

-48 QPEEQP
+48 QPKEQLEEVKEQP
-54 EELMDKAQEQPEESE
+54 EKLMEEAQEQPEESE
-69 QTELTK
+69 LTELTK

-82 QTELTKEQPEE
+82 QAELK
-93 SEQTEFTEKQPEELE
+93 EKQLDELDA
-108 TASTEELKEG
+108 ASTEESQEG
-118 SIELSMEPSMEVE
+118 SMESSMEVE

-137 TTGETQSSVFGQA
+137 ETREAQSSVFGQA

-251 IQVETAPLSQQNQQL
+251 IQVETAPLNQQNQQL

-318 SLAISNRLVLTFT
+318 SLAISNRLVLAFT

-336 GALFTAY
+336 GALFTVY

-499 LSLEEAFTSFAEVV
+499 LSLEEA
-513 VQAGRLPYDMEVPN
+513 L
-527 AVTQAAMAASE
+527 TQYRA
-538 KGEGLSGAFDS
+538 LSGS
-549 APELMAALGYTRG
+549 KLLKK
-562 NSRRYTLEELDN
+562 
-574 EE
+574 

>member
-26 QAVPSETSAD
+26 QAVPSEASKETSAD
-36 IKAEPVN
+36 MKAEPVN

-48 QPEEQP
+48 QPKEQLEEVKEQP
-54 EELMDKAQEQPEESE
+54 EELMEEAQEQPEESE
-69 QTELTK
+69 LTELTK

-82 QTELTKEQPEE
+82 QADLK
-93 SEQTEFTEKQPEELE
+93 EKQLDELDA
-108 TASTEELKEG
+108 ASTEESQEG
-118 SIELSMEPSMEVE
+118 SMESSMEVE

-137 TTGETQSSVFGQA
+137 ETREAQSSVFGQA

-198 MEKSVAE
+198 MKKSVAE

-251 IQVETAPLSQQNQQL
+251 IQVETAPLNQQNQQL

-318 SLAISNRLVLTFT
+318 SLAISNRLVLAFT

-336 GALFTAY
+336 GALFTVY

-401 GIQQVMQNTVE
+401 SIQQVMQNTVE

-464 IEKQLKEEY
+464 IENQLKEEY

-499 LSLEEAFTSFAEVV
+499 LSLEEA
-513 VQAGRLPYDMEVPN
+513 L
-527 AVTQAAMAASE
+527 TQYRA
-538 KGEGLSGAFDS
+538 LSGS
-549 APELMAALGYTRG
+549 KLLKK
-562 NSRRYTLEELDN
+562 
-574 EE
+574 